1 MDTYLYGLLGL
12 SLAAN
17 AFSAI
22 STLVA
27 NSKKRDE
34 ENQRTISSIYEE
46 LNQKIDKDIQGAY
59 TTIKEEI
66 RNLTLQ
72 IDDARRATDDARRAT
87 DQVEDSICDRL
98 CEVEYQ
104 IERLNEKAEPEFCTA
119 SKKKSR

>member
-34 ENQRTISSIYEE
+34 ENQRTINSIYDE
-46 LNQKIDKDIQGAY
+46 LNRKIDNAAKLSNHNIR
-59 TTIKEEI
+59 EEI
-66 RNLTLQ
+66 RNLSLE
-72 IDDARRATDDARRAT
+72 IGDARTAIN
-87 DQVEDSICDRL
+87 QVEDNVCDRL

-104 IERLNEKAEPEFCTA
+104 IERLNEKAEPELCTA
-119 SKKKSR
+119 SKKKRR

>member
-22 STLVA
+22 GSLVA

-46 LNQKIDKDIQGAY
+46 LNRKIDTFHNDTNERVGGLEDLLNRRLDAEVNEVREKVNSV
-59 TTIKEEI
+59 EE
-66 RNLTLQ
+66 
-72 IDDARRATDDARRAT
+72 D
-87 DQVEDSICDRL
+87 ICDRL

-104 IERLNEKAEPEFCTA
+104 VELLNEESEMELPVA
-119 SKKKSR
+119 SKKKRG

>member
-22 STLVA
+22 NTLIA

-34 ENQRTISSIYEE
+34 ENQRTINSIYEE
-46 LNQKIDKDIQGAY
+46 LNRKIDK
-59 TTIKEEI
+59 EI
-66 RNLTLQ
+66 RGAHETFKDNIHNINLE
-72 IDDARRATDDARRAT
+72 ISDARTAIN
-87 DQVEDSICDRL
+87 QVEDGICDRL

-104 IERLNEKAEPEFCTA
+104 IERLNEKAEPELCTT